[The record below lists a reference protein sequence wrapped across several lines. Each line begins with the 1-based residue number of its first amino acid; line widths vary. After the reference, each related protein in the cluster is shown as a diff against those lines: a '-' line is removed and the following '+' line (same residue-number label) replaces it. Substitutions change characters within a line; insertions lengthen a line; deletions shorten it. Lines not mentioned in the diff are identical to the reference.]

1 MTDNVRC
8 YVAELIA
15 TFALCFIGAG
25 AIVTNSFSDGAVGL
39 VGIALAH
46 GLVLAI
52 MINATGH
59 ISGGHINPAV
69 TIAFMATKR
78 IEIGKGIGY
87 IVSQLIGGVLAGFAL
102 RVIFSP
108 NIWAASNLGTPGLSQ
123 GVSFLNGVYVEA
135 ILTFLLVFTIFGTA
149 VDSRAPKNIYGFAI
163 GLVVAFDILMGG
175 PLTGAS
181 MNPART
187 FGPGLAAGF
196 FDNHLVYWIG
206 PILGAT
212 AAALLYNNV
221 LLGSNEE
228 SG

>member
-1 MTDNVRC
+1 
-8 YVAELIA
+8 
-15 TFALCFIGAG
+15 
-25 AIVTNSFSDGAVGL
+25 
-39 VGIALAH
+39 LA
-46 GLVLAI
+46 
-52 MINATGH
+52 
-59 ISGGHINPAV
+59 
-69 TIAFMATKR
+69 
-78 IEIGKGIGY
+78 
-87 IVSQLIGGVLAGFAL
+87 GGVLAGFAL

-108 NIWAASNLGTPGLSQ
+108 NVWAASNLGTPGLSQ

-163 GLVVAFDILMGG
+163 GLVLTFDILMGG

-206 PILGAT
+206 PILGGI

-221 LLGSNEE
+221 LLSNED
-228 SG
+228 GN